1 MNKYIFLVV
10 ISKEK
15 NKTNWDQDFC
25 VGKLKNANQPSVA
38 FKSDE
43 NENFAAL
50 VINAQ
55 NSTRFSNTYGD
66 KLNDCVRKNKID
78 ERGNE

>member
-15 NKTNWDQDFC
+15 SKINWDQDFC
-25 VGKLKNANQPSVA
+25 VGKLENANQPSVA
-38 FKSDE
+38 FKSE

-55 NSTRFSNTYGD
+55 NSARFSNTNGD
-66 KLNDCVRKNKID
+66 KLNDCVIKKYNR
-78 ERGNE
+78 R